1 MLNNQDFAQSK
12 AKSLGE
18 LPSIQDLKPSSDVQ
32 PCLVILN
39 LYEQTRQLLK
49 ATVLK
54 IEGAYSPSTIRA
66 YRANFEVFIRY
77 CEEQGTSPLPSQPQ
91 TVTKFIA
98 HLSNGHLKS
107 ASIRIA
113 IVAIAAIHRLNRFDD
128 PTKDPDVALEVRRM
142 YRKLGRA
149 SNQALGVTQPILE
162 KLIGVTDDSL
172 RGIRDR
178 ALLLLAYDSLCRR
191 SELVSLRIEDI
202 SNLGTDKGLQIRLR
216 KSKTDPNAM
225 GKWLHLS
232 ERTQQ
237 AIEDWIDASGI
248 EEGFLIRRITK
259 HGGILPRGISGGHI
273 NRIYKRLAAEAQ
285 LDADMVEHI
294 SGHSMRVGS
303 AQDLMSSGASMPMLM
318 NRGRWTKTDT
328 VMRYVENVQVVYTN
342 NFIN

>member
-1 MLNNQDFAQSK
+1 MLNNQDFAQSR

-32 PCLVILN
+32 PCLVILDV
-39 LYEQTRQLLK
+39 YEQARQLLK

-66 YRANFEVFIRY
+66 YRANFAVFIRY

-98 HLSNGHLKS
+98 HLSNGHLQS

-162 KLIGVTDDSL
+162 KLISVTDDSL

-178 ALLLLAYDSLCRR
+178 TLLLLAYDSLCRR
-191 SELVSLRIEDI
+191 SELVSLRIEDV

-225 GKWLHLS
+225 GTWLHLS

-248 EEGFLIRRITK
+248 EDGFLIRRMTK

-273 NRIYKRLAAEAQ
+273 NRIYKHLAAQAK
-285 LDADMVEHI
+285 LDSKMIEHI

-303 AQDLMSSGASMPMLM
+303 AQDLLVSGASLPMLM
-318 NRGRWTKTDT
+318 SRGRWTKTDT
-328 VMRYVENVQVVYTN
+328 VMRYVENAQVVM
-342 NFIN
+342 

>member
-1 MLNNQDFAQSK
+1 MLINQHFAQSQ
-12 AKSLGE
+12 AKSREPLASVPISDSVSYSMQGE
-18 LPSIQDLKPSSDVQ
+18 MQAME
-32 PCLVILN
+32 
-39 LYEQTRQLLK
+39 YEQARALLQNTM
-49 ATVLK
+49 AR
-54 IEGAYSPSTIRA
+54 IDGAYSPSTIRA

-77 CEEQGTSPLPSQPQ
+77 CEEQGASPLPSQPE
-91 TVTKFIA
+91 TVTNFIA
-98 HLSNGHLKS
+98 HLSKGHLKS

-149 SNQALGVTQPILE
+149 SKQALGVTQPILE

-178 ALLLLAYDSLCRR
+178 MLLLLAYDSLCRR

-202 SNLGTDKGLQIRLR
+202 SNPNTDKGLQIRLR

-232 ERTQQ
+232 GRTQK

-248 EEGFLIRRITK
+248 KEGFLIRRMTK
-259 HGGILPRGISGGHI
+259 HGGILARGISGGHI

-285 LDADMVEHI
+285 LDTDMVEHI

-303 AQDLMSSGASMPMLM
+303 AQDLMNSGTSMPMLM

-328 VMRYVENVQVVYTN
+328 VMRYVENAQVVM
-342 NFIN
+342 

>member
-18 LPSIQDLKPSSDVQ
+18 LPPIPDLEPSSDIQ
-32 PCLVILN
+32 PCVVILDV
-39 LYEQTRQLLK
+39 YEQARQLLK

-77 CEEQGTSPLPSQPQ
+77 CEEQGVSPLPSQPE
-91 TVTKFIA
+91 TVTNFIA
-98 HLSNGHLKS
+98 HLSKGHLKS

-149 SNQALGVTQPILE
+149 SKQALGVTQPILE

-178 ALLLLAYDSLCRR
+178 MLLLLAYDSLCRR

-202 SNLGTDKGLQIRLR
+202 SKLGTDKGLQIRLR

-232 ERTQQ
+232 KRTQL

-248 EEGFLIRRITK
+248 EDGFLIRRMTK

-273 NRIYKRLAAEAQ
+273 NRIYKRLAAQAQ

-328 VMRYVENVQVVYTN
+328 VMRYLENAQVV
-342 NFIN
+342 I

>member
-18 LPSIQDLKPSSDVQ
+18 LPSIQDLEPSSDVQ
-32 PCLVILN
+32 PCLVILD
-39 LYEQTRQLLK
+39 LYEQARQLLK
-49 ATVLK
+49 ATMLK

-66 YRANFEVFIRY
+66 YRANFAVFIRY
-77 CEEQGTSPLPSQPQ
+77 CEEQKASPLPSQPE
-91 TVTKFIA
+91 TITKFIA
-98 HLSNGHLKS
+98 HLSKGHLQS

-149 SNQALGVTQPILE
+149 SKQALGVTQPILE

-172 RGIRDR
+172 KGMRDR
-178 ALLLLAYDSLCRR
+178 ALLLLAYDSMCRR
-191 SELVSLRIEDI
+191 SELVSLRIEDF
-202 SNLGTDKGLQIRLR
+202 SNLGADKGLHIRLR

-232 ERTQQ
+232 ERTQR

-248 EEGFLIRRITK
+248 KAGFLIRRMTK
-259 HGGILPRGISGGHI
+259 HGGILPKGISGGHI
-273 NRIYKRLAAEAQ
+273 NRIYKSLAAKAK
-285 LDADMVEHI
+285 LDPDMVEHI
-294 SGHSMRVGS
+294 SGHSMRVGP
-303 AQDLMSSGASMPMLM
+303 AQDLLNSGASLPMIM
-318 NRGRWTKTDT
+318 SRGRWTKTDT
-328 VMRYVENVQVVYTN
+328 VMRYVENARVV
-342 NFIN
+342 I

>member
-1 MLNNQDFAQSK
+1 MLNNQDFAQSG

-18 LPSIQDLKPSSDVQ
+18 LPSIQDLEPSSDVQ
-32 PCLVILN
+32 PCVVILN
-39 LYEQTRQLLK
+39 LYEQASQLLK

-77 CEEQGTSPLPSQPQ
+77 CEEQGTSPLPCQPE

-98 HLSNGHLKS
+98 HLSKGHLKS

-128 PTKDPDVALEVRRM
+128 PTKDPDVAIEVRRM

-149 SNQALGVTQPILE
+149 SNQALGVTHPILE

-178 ALLLLAYDSLCRR
+178 MLLLLAYDSLCRR

-202 SNLGTDKGLQIRLR
+202 SNRGTDKGLQIRLR

-232 ERTQQ
+232 ERTQR
-237 AIEDWIDASGI
+237 AIEEWINLSGI
-248 EEGFLIRRITK
+248 REGFLIRRMTK
-259 HGGILPRGISGGHI
+259 HGGILPRGITGGHI
-273 NRIYKRLAAEAQ
+273 NRIYKRLAAEAE
-285 LDADMVEHI
+285 LGAEMVEHI

-303 AQDLMSSGASMPMLM
+303 AQDLMTSGASMPMLM

-328 VMRYVENVQVVYTN
+328 VMRYVENAQVVM
-342 NFIN
+342 

>member
-1 MLNNQDFAQSK
+1 MDGHINT
-12 AKSLGE
+12 
-18 LPSIQDLKPSSDVQ
+18 LKPTPMICEAIPVSQITSS
-32 PCLVILN
+32 
-39 LYEQTRQLLK
+39 EMFA

-66 YRANFEVFIRY
+66 YGANFASFITY
-77 CEEQGTSPLPSQPQ
+77 CAKLGAASLPASAT
-91 TVTKFIA
+91 TVTSYIS
-98 HLSNGHLKS
+98 HLANDHLKS
-107 ASIRIA
+107 ASIRMA
-113 IVAIAAIHRLNRFDD
+113 VTAIAAIHRLNRLDD
-128 PTKDPDVALEVRRM
+128 PTKDPDALLEVRRM
-142 YRKLGRA
+142 HRKLGR
-149 SNQALGVTQPILE
+149 SSKQAPGVTHTVLE
-162 KLIGVTDDSL
+162 KLISVTDDSL

-202 SNLGTDKGLQIRLR
+202 SNLNIDKELQIRLR

-232 ERTQQ
+232 GRTQR

-259 HGGILPRGISGGHI
+259 HDGILPRGISGGHV
-273 NRIYKRLAAEAQ
+273 NRIYKRLAAEAE

-303 AQDLMSSGASMPMLM
+303 AQDLMTSGASMPMLM

-328 VMRYVENVQVVYTN
+328 VMRYVENAQVV
-342 NFIN
+342 I

>member
-18 LPSIQDLKPSSDVQ
+18 LPSIQDLEPSSDVQ

-39 LYEQTRQLLK
+39 LYEQARQLLK

-66 YRANFEVFIRY
+66 YRANFEVFVRY
-77 CEEQGTSPLPSQPQ
+77 CEEQGTSPLPSQPE

-98 HLSNGHLKS
+98 HLANGHLKS

-113 IVAIAAIHRLNRFDD
+113 IVAIAAIHHLNRFDD
-128 PTKDPDVALEVRRM
+128 PTKDPDVTLEIRRM

-149 SNQALGVTQPILE
+149 SKQALGVTQPILE

-178 ALLLLAYDSLCRR
+178 ALLFLAYDSMCRR

-202 SNLGTDKGLQIRLR
+202 TNLGTDKGLQIRLR

-232 ERTQQ
+232 NRAQL
-237 AIEDWIDASGI
+237 AIEEWIDASGI
-248 EEGFLIRRITK
+248 KEGFLIRRMTK
-259 HGGILPRGISGGHI
+259 YGGILPRGISGGHV
-273 NRIYKRLAAEAQ
+273 NRIYKRLAAEAGMG
-285 LDADMVEHI
+285 ADMVEHI

-303 AQDLMSSGASMPMLM
+303 AQDLMISGASMPMLM

-328 VMRYVENVQVVYTN
+328 VMRYVENAQVT
-342 NFIN
+342 I

>member
-1 MLNNQDFAQSK
+1 MLINQHFAQSQ
-12 AKSLGE
+12 AKSLEPLAPVSISDSVSCSTQGE
-18 LPSIQDLKPSSDVQ
+18 IQAME
-32 PCLVILN
+32 
-39 LYEQTRQLLK
+39 YEQAQALLQNTM
-49 ATVLK
+49 AR
-54 IEGAYSPSTIRA
+54 IDGAYSPSTIRA
-66 YRANFEVFIRY
+66 YRANFAVFIRY
-77 CEEQGTSPLPSQPQ
+77 CEEQKASPLPSQPE

-98 HLSNGHLKS
+98 HLSKGHLQS

-149 SNQALGVTQPILE
+149 SKQALGVTQPILE

-178 ALLLLAYDSLCRR
+178 MLLLLAYDSLCRR

-202 SNLGTDKGLQIRLR
+202 SKLGTDKGLQIRLR

-232 ERTQQ
+232 ERTQR
-237 AIEDWIDASGI
+237 AIEEWINLSGI
-248 EEGFLIRRITK
+248 REGFLIRRMTK
-259 HGGILPRGISGGHI
+259 HGGILPKGISGGHI
-273 NRIYKRLAAEAQ
+273 NRIYKHLAAQAK
-285 LDADMVEHI
+285 LDSKMIEHI

-303 AQDLMSSGASMPMLM
+303 AQDLMTSGASMPMLM

-328 VMRYVENVQVVYTN
+328 VMRYVENAQVN
-342 NFIN
+342 I

>member
-12 AKSLGE
+12 AKSLGQSGVCSV
-18 LPSIQDLKPSSDVQ
+18 LDLSEGSTACMPDVSQ
-32 PCLVILN
+32 
-39 LYEQTRQLLK
+39 YKQARQSLQN
-49 ATVLK
+49 TVNK

-66 YRANFEVFIRY
+66 YRANFAVFICY
-77 CEEQGTSPLPSQPQ
+77 CEEQGASPLPSQPE
-91 TVTKFIA
+91 TVTNFIA
-98 HLSNGHLKS
+98 HLSKGHLKS

-113 IVAIAAIHRLNRFDD
+113 IVAIAAIHRLNRFED
-128 PTKDPDVALEVRRM
+128 PAKDPDVALEVRRM

-149 SNQALGVTQPILE
+149 SKQALGVTHPILE

-172 RGIRDR
+172 RGLRDR
-178 ALLLLAYDSLCRR
+178 MLLLLAYDSLCRR

-248 EEGFLIRRITK
+248 EDGFLMRRMTK
-259 HGGILPRGISGGHI
+259 HGGILARGISGGHI
-273 NRIYKRLAAEAQ
+273 NRIYKHLAAQAK
-285 LDADMVEHI
+285 LDSKMIEHI

-303 AQDLMSSGASMPMLM
+303 AQDLLVSGASMPMLM

-328 VMRYVENVQVVYTN
+328 VMRYVENAQVA
-342 NFIN
+342 I

>member
-32 PCLVILN
+32 PCLVILDV
-39 LYEQTRQLLK
+39 YEQARQLLK

-98 HLSNGHLKS
+98 HLSNGHLQS

-113 IVAIAAIHRLNRFDD
+113 IVAIAAIHRLNRFED

-149 SNQALGVTQPILE
+149 SKQALGVTQLILE

-178 ALLLLAYDSLCRR
+178 MLLLLAYDSLCRR

-202 SNLGTDKGLQIRLR
+202 SKLGTDKGLQIRLR
-216 KSKTDPNAM
+216 KSKADPNAM

-237 AIEDWIDASGI
+237 AIEDWIDTSGI
-248 EEGFLIRRITK
+248 EDGFLIRRMTK
-259 HGGILPRGISGGHI
+259 HGGILPRGISGGQI
-273 NRIYKRLAAEAQ
+273 NRIYKSLAAKAK
-285 LDADMVEHI
+285 LDPGMVEHI

-303 AQDLMSSGASMPMLM
+303 AQDLLNLGASMPMLM

-328 VMRYVENVQVVYTN
+328 VMRYVENAQVVM
-342 NFIN
+342 

>member
-32 PCLVILN
+32 PCLVILDV
-39 LYEQTRQLLK
+39 YEQARQLLK

-66 YRANFEVFIRY
+66 YRANFAVFIRY

-98 HLSNGHLKS
+98 HLSNGHLQS

-128 PTKDPDVALEVRRM
+128 PTKDPDVTIEVRRM

-149 SNQALGVTQPILE
+149 SNQALGVTHPILE

-178 ALLLLAYDSLCRR
+178 MLLLLAYDSLCRR
-191 SELVSLRIEDI
+191 SELVSLRVEDI
-202 SNLGTDKGLQIRLR
+202 SNLNTDNGLQIRLR

-232 ERTQQ
+232 ERTQR
-237 AIEDWIDASGI
+237 AIEDWINASGI
-248 EEGFLIRRITK
+248 NEGFMIRRMTK
-259 HGGILPRGISGGHI
+259 HGGILARGISGGHI
-273 NRIYKRLAAEAQ
+273 NRIYKRLAAEAE
-285 LDADMVEHI
+285 LGADMVEHI

-303 AQDLMSSGASMPMLM
+303 AQDLMSSGASMLMLM

-328 VMRYVENVQVVYTN
+328 VMRYVENAQVVM
-342 NFIN
+342 

>member
-18 LPSIQDLKPSSDVQ
+18 LPSTQDLEPSSDVQ
-32 PCLVILN
+32 PCEVILN
-39 LYEQTRQLLK
+39 LYEQARQLLK
-49 ATVLK
+49 ATALK

-66 YRANFEVFIRY
+66 YRANFAVFIRY
-77 CEEQGTSPLPSQPQ
+77 CEEQGRSPLPSQPE
-91 TVTKFIA
+91 TVTKFVA

-149 SNQALGVTQPILE
+149 SKQALGVTQPILE

-178 ALLLLAYDSLCRR
+178 MLLLLAYDSLCRR

-202 SNLGTDKGLQIRLR
+202 SKLGTDKGLQIRLR

-232 ERTQQ
+232 KRTQL

-248 EEGFLIRRITK
+248 EDGFLIRRMTK

-273 NRIYKRLAAEAQ
+273 NRIYKRLAAQAQ

-328 VMRYVENVQVVYTN
+328 VMRYLENAQVV
-342 NFIN
+342 I

>member
-32 PCLVILN
+32 PCLVILDV
-39 LYEQTRQLLK
+39 YEQARQLLK

-66 YRANFEVFIRY
+66 YRANFAVFIRY

-98 HLSNGHLKS
+98 HLSNGHLQS

-113 IVAIAAIHRLNRFDD
+113 IVAIAAIHRLNRFED

-162 KLIGVTDDSL
+162 KLISVTDDSL

-178 ALLLLAYDSLCRR
+178 TLLLLAYDSLCRR
-191 SELVSLRIEDI
+191 SELVSLRIEDV

-225 GKWLHLS
+225 GTWLHLS

-248 EEGFLIRRITK
+248 EDGFLIRRMTK

-273 NRIYKRLAAEAQ
+273 NRIYKHLAAQAK
-285 LDADMVEHI
+285 LDSKMIEHI

-303 AQDLMSSGASMPMLM
+303 AQDLLVSGASLPMLM
-318 NRGRWTKTDT
+318 SRGRWTKTDT
-328 VMRYVENVQVVYTN
+328 VMRYVENAQVVM
-342 NFIN
+342 

>member
-1 MLNNQDFAQSK
+1 MLNNQDFAQSG

-18 LPSIQDLKPSSDVQ
+18 LPPIPDLEPSSDIQSCV
-32 PCLVILN
+32 VILDV
-39 LYEQTRQLLK
+39 YEQVRQLLK
-49 ATVLK
+49 ATVQK

-66 YRANFEVFIRY
+66 YRANFAVFIRY
-77 CEEQGTSPLPSQPQ
+77 CQEHGTSPLPSQPQ
-91 TVTKFIA
+91 TVTNFIA
-98 HLSNGHLKS
+98 HLSKGHLKS

-128 PTKDPDVALEVRRM
+128 PTKDPDVVLEVRRM

-149 SNQALGVTQPILE
+149 SKQALGVTHLILE
-162 KLIGVTDDSL
+162 KLIGATDDSL

-178 ALLLLAYDSLCRR
+178 MLLLLAYDSLCRR

-202 SNLGTDKGLQIRLR
+202 SNLNADKGLQIRLR

-248 EEGFLIRRITK
+248 EEGFLIRRMTK

-273 NRIYKRLAAEAQ
+273 NRIYKRLAAQAQ

-303 AQDLMSSGASMPMLM
+303 AQDLMNSGASMPMLM
-318 NRGRWTKTDT
+318 KRGRWTKTDT
-328 VMRYVENVQVVYTN
+328 VMRYVENAQVV
-342 NFIN
+342 I

>member
-1 MLNNQDFAQSK
+1 MLNNQDFAQSG

-18 LPSIQDLKPSSDVQ
+18 LPSIQDLEPSSDVQ

-39 LYEQTRQLLK
+39 LYEQARQLLK

-66 YRANFEVFIRY
+66 YRANFAVFIRY
-77 CEEQGTSPLPSQPQ
+77 CEEQKASPLPSQPE
-91 TVTKFIA
+91 TVTNFIA
-98 HLSNGHLKS
+98 HLSKGHLKS

-113 IVAIAAIHRLNRFDD
+113 IVAIAAIHRLNRFED

-149 SNQALGVTQPILE
+149 SKQALGVTQPILE
-162 KLIGVTDDSL
+162 RLIGATDDSL

-178 ALLLLAYDSLCRR
+178 MLLLLAYDSLCRR

-202 SNLGTDKGLQIRLR
+202 SNLNTDKGLQIRLR
-216 KSKTDPNAM
+216 KSKTDPNGM

-232 ERTQQ
+232 ERTQL
-237 AIEDWIDASGI
+237 AIEEWIDDSGI
-248 EEGFLIRRITK
+248 TEGFLIRRMTK

-273 NRIYKRLAAEAQ
+273 NRIYKRLAAEAE
-285 LDADMVEHI
+285 LDSEMIEHI

-303 AQDLMSSGASMPMLM
+303 AQDLMTSGATMPMLM

-328 VMRYVENVQVVYTN
+328 VMRYVENAQVVM
-342 NFIN
+342 

>member
-1 MLNNQDFAQSK
+1 MLNNQDFAQSQ

-18 LPSIQDLKPSSDVQ
+18 LPSTQDLEPSSDIQ
-32 PCLVILN
+32 PCVVILD
-39 LYEQTRQLLK
+39 LYEQARQLLK

-77 CEEQGTSPLPSQPQ
+77 CEEKGTSPLPSQPE
-91 TVTKFIA
+91 TVTRFVA
-98 HLSNGHLKS
+98 HLSNGHLQS

-113 IVAIAAIHRLNRFDD
+113 IVAIAAIHRLNRFDN

-149 SNQALGVTQPILE
+149 SKQALGVTQPILE

-178 ALLLLAYDSLCRR
+178 MLLLLAYDSLCRR
-191 SELVSLRIEDI
+191 SELVSLRVEDI
-202 SNLGTDKGLQIRLR
+202 SNLNTDKGLQIRLR

-232 ERTQQ
+232 ERTQR
-237 AIEDWIDASGI
+237 AIEDWINASGI
-248 EEGFLIRRITK
+248 NEGFMIRRMTK

-273 NRIYKRLAAEAQ
+273 NRIYKRLAAEAK
-285 LDADMVEHI
+285 LDSKMIEHI

-303 AQDLMSSGASMPMLM
+303 AQDLLNSGASMPMLM

-328 VMRYVENVQVVYTN
+328 VMRYVENAQLDLKYHR
-342 NFIN
+342 I

>member
-12 AKSLGE
+12 AKSLGQSGVCSV
-18 LPSIQDLKPSSDVQ
+18 LDLSEGSTACMPDVSQ
-32 PCLVILN
+32 
-39 LYEQTRQLLK
+39 YKQARQSLQN
-49 ATVLK
+49 TVNK

-66 YRANFEVFIRY
+66 YRANFAVFICY
-77 CEEQGTSPLPSQPQ
+77 CEEQGASPLPSQPE

-98 HLSNGHLKS
+98 HLSKGHLKS

-149 SNQALGVTQPILE
+149 SKQALGVTHPILE
-162 KLIGVTDDSL
+162 KLIGATDDSL
-172 RGIRDR
+172 RGLRDR
-178 ALLLLAYDSLCRR
+178 MLLLLAYDSLCRR

-202 SNLGTDKGLQIRLR
+202 SDLGTEKGLQIRLR

-248 EEGFLIRRITK
+248 EDGFLMRRMTK
-259 HGGILPRGISGGHI
+259 HGGILARGISGGHI
-273 NRIYKRLAAEAQ
+273 NRIYKHLAAQAK
-285 LDADMVEHI
+285 LDSKMIEHI

-303 AQDLMSSGASMPMLM
+303 AQDLLVSGASMPMLM

-328 VMRYVENVQVVYTN
+328 VMRYVENAQVA
-342 NFIN
+342 I

>member
-1 MLNNQDFAQSK
+1 MLNNQDFAQSR

-32 PCLVILN
+32 PCLVILDV
-39 LYEQTRQLLK
+39 YEQARQLLK

-66 YRANFEVFIRY
+66 YRANFAVFIRY

-98 HLSNGHLKS
+98 HLSNGHLQS

-113 IVAIAAIHRLNRFDD
+113 IVAIAAIHRLNRFED

-162 KLIGVTDDSL
+162 KLISVTDDSL

-178 ALLLLAYDSLCRR
+178 TLLLLAYDSLCRR
-191 SELVSLRIEDI
+191 SELVSLRIEDV

-225 GKWLHLS
+225 GTWLHLS

-248 EEGFLIRRITK
+248 EDGFLIRRMTK

-273 NRIYKRLAAEAQ
+273 NRIYKHLAAQAK
-285 LDADMVEHI
+285 LDSKMIEHI

-303 AQDLMSSGASMPMLM
+303 AQDLLVSGASLPMLM
-318 NRGRWTKTDT
+318 SRGRWTKTDT
-328 VMRYVENVQVVYTN
+328 VMRYVENAQVVM
-342 NFIN
+342 

>member
-1 MLNNQDFAQSK
+1 MLINQHFAQSQ
-12 AKSLGE
+12 AKSREPL
-18 LPSIQDLKPSSDVQ
+18 
-32 PCLVILN
+32 
-39 LYEQTRQLLK
+39 
-49 ATVLK
+49 ATVSISDSVSCSTQGEMKTAAYAQARALLQNTMAR
-54 IEGAYSPSTIRA
+54 IDGAYSPSTIRA
-66 YRANFEVFIRY
+66 YRTNFEVFIRY
-77 CEEQGTSPLPSQPQ
+77 CEEQGTSPLPGQPE
-91 TVTKFIA
+91 TVTNFIA
-98 HLSNGHLKS
+98 HLSKGHLKS

-149 SNQALGVTQPILE
+149 SKQALGVTQPILE

-178 ALLLLAYDSLCRR
+178 MLLLLAYDSLCRR

-202 SNLGTDKGLQIRLR
+202 SNPNTDKGLQIRLR

-232 ERTQQ
+232 ERTQR
-237 AIEDWIDASGI
+237 AIEEWIDASGI
-248 EEGFLIRRITK
+248 EGGFLIRRMTK

-273 NRIYKRLAAEAQ
+273 NRIYKRLATEAE
-285 LDADMVEHI
+285 LGADMVKHI

-303 AQDLMSSGASMPMLM
+303 AQDLLNSGASMPLLM

-328 VMRYVENVQVVYTN
+328 VMRYLENAHVVM
-342 NFIN
+342 

>member
-1 MLNNQDFAQSK
+1 MDSHINT
-12 AKSLGE
+12 
-18 LPSIQDLKPSSDVQ
+18 LKPTPMICEAIPVTQVTSSAM
-32 PCLVILN
+32 LA
-39 LYEQTRQLLK
+39 

-66 YRANFEVFIRY
+66 YRANFASFITY
-77 CEEQGTSPLPSQPQ
+77 CAELGVASLPASATTTTSYIS
-91 TVTKFIA
+91 
-98 HLSNGHLKS
+98 HLANGHLKS
-107 ASIRIA
+107 ASVRMA
-113 IVAIAAIHRLNRFDD
+113 VTAIAAIHRLNRFED
-128 PTKDPDVALEVRRM
+128 PTKDPDTLLEVRRM
-142 YRKLGRA
+142 HRKLGR
-149 SNQALGVTQPILE
+149 SSKQAPGVTHTVLE
-162 KLIGVTDDSL
+162 KLISVTDDSL

-202 SNLGTDKGLQIRLR
+202 SNLNTGKGLQIRLR

-232 ERTQQ
+232 KRTQR

-259 HGGILPRGISGGHI
+259 HGGVLPRGISGGHI
-273 NRIYKRLAAEAQ
+273 NRIYKRIAAEAK
-285 LDADMVEHI
+285 LDTDMVEHI

-303 AQDLMSSGASMPMLM
+303 AQDLLNSGASMPMLM

-328 VMRYVENVQVVYTN
+328 VMRYVENAQVV
-342 NFIN
+342 I